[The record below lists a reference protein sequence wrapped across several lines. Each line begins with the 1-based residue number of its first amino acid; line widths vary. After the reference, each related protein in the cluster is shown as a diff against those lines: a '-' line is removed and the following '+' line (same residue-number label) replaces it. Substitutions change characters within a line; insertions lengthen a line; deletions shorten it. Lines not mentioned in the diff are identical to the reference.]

1 MEDGRVVEEEGME
14 DEVDKEGSKKT
25 KQFQNPAN

>member
-14 DEVDKEGSKKT
+14 DEVDEEDSKKT
-25 KQFQNPAN
+25 KQFQNPEN